1 MINMRSSIIILC
13 YNIQI
18 TGGAIVVGE
27 ALGVVERKEILYF
40 ITVTVEVETQ
50 PRLMALTLRTSI
62 LRYQMRMHC
71 FIVNMD
77 LAGLVVKDKAN
88 KDTSRSMY
96 RLGTPGIIGETI
108 VSIAYFTN
116 KTLNLSWSKKYLSK
130 EGITAE

>member
-1 MINMRSSIIILC
+1 
-13 YNIQI
+13 
-18 TGGAIVVGE
+18 
-27 ALGVVERKEILYF
+27 
-40 ITVTVEVETQ
+40 
-50 PRLMALTLRTSI
+50 
-62 LRYQMRMHC
+62 MRMHC